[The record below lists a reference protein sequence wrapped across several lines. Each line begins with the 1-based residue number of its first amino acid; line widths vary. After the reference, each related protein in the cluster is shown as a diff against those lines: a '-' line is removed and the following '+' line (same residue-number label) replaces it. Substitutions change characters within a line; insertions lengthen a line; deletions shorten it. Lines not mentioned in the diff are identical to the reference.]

1 MPLGCTFYRQSVPAR
16 GSGRSEPQGKG
27 RGLAPGRETDAGF
40 GRNLLRDRS
49 ARRLLGLCP
58 LTEEQCR
65 NGIVDRTVAR
75 AKWGIQLRH
84 LHSGRGVEA
93 LVSVSARRRGEV
105 RPARIGGRS
114 AARSALEG
122 AHL

>member
-1 MPLGCTFYRQSVPAR
+1 MDG
-16 GSGRSEPQGKG
+16 
-27 RGLAPGRETDAGF
+27 GLARVGKRTLDLVGICCATARHEDCWACV
-40 GRNLLRDRS
+40 RLRRS
-49 ARRLLGLCP
+49 SD
-58 LTEEQCR
+58 R

-84 LHSGRGVEA
+84 LYSGRGVEA
-93 LVSVSARRRGEV
+93 IVSVSARRRGEV
-105 RPARIGGRS
+105 RPARTGGRS